1 MSDDRATVEGLKRL
15 LGDIHKI
22 RQRENIRHRIGM
34 LQAKGLTDAQIIK
47 ALKSSPPVVELDIS
61 HL

>member
-22 RQRENIRHRIGM
+22 RQRENIRHRISM
-34 LQAKGLTDAQIIK
+34 LQVKGLTDAQIIK
-47 ALKSSPPVVELDIS
+47 ALKSSPPVVELDLS